1 MNERFTLKQISIMAT
16 KVQVTAPSQH
26 DAKLPVVRS
35 ASEIELR
42 LKNLKL
48 DQADCKKWYEDAY
61 AKYESDRKYW
71 GRGEADPTE
80 YLEANRQ
87 LVELNVQIM
96 QLEWVLGLRP

>member
-1 MNERFTLKQISIMAT
+1 MNSKNDQI
-16 KVQVTAPSQH
+16 KHLTANDGKP
-26 DAKLPVVRS
+26 PVVRS

-48 DQADCKKWYEDAY
+48 DQAHCKKWYDDAY
-61 AKYESDRKYW
+61 ARYDSDRKYW

-87 LVELNVQIM
+87 LVELNVQIY

>member
-1 MNERFTLKQISIMAT
+1 MDTKNKTSKIDFNAT
-16 KVQVTAPSQH
+16 SHKT
-26 DAKLPVVRS
+26 DVVRS

-48 DQADCKKWYEDAY
+48 DQADCKKWYDDAY

>member
-1 MNERFTLKQISIMAT
+1 MENENLNTEQNPPLQ
-16 KVQVTAPSQH
+16 QTA
-26 DAKLPVVRS
+26 VVRS

-48 DQADCKKWYEDAY
+48 DQVDCKKWYDDAY

-87 LVELNVQIM
+87 LVELNVQIY

>member
-1 MNERFTLKQISIMAT
+1 MNKDLKKGSGVKSEISPADG
-16 KVQVTAPSQH
+16 KP
-26 DAKLPVVRS
+26 LVVRS

-48 DQADCKKWYEDAY
+48 DQADCKKWYDDAY

-80 YLEANRQ
+80 CLEANRQ
-87 LVELNVQIM
+87 LVELNVQIY

>member
-1 MNERFTLKQISIMAT
+1 METKTSLNNETPACGK
-16 KVQVTAPSQH
+16 TA
-26 DAKLPVVRS
+26 VVRS

>member
-1 MNERFTLKQISIMAT
+1 MNKDLKKGSGVKSEISPADG
-16 KVQVTAPSQH
+16 KP
-26 DAKLPVVRS
+26 LVVRS

-48 DQADCKKWYEDAY
+48 DQADCKKWYDDAY

-87 LVELNVQIM
+87 LVELNVQIY

>member
-1 MNERFTLKQISIMAT
+1 MNSNEQQTLLLQQAAI
-16 KVQVTAPSQH
+16 
-26 DAKLPVVRS
+26 VRS

-48 DQADCKKWYEDAY
+48 DQSDCKKWYDDAY

-71 GRGEADPTE
+71 GHGEVDPTE

-96 QLEWVLGLRP
+96 QLEWVLGIRP

>member
-1 MNERFTLKQISIMAT
+1 MTPNEIQNHESC
-16 KVQVTAPSQH
+16 QTA
-26 DAKLPVVRS
+26 VVRS
-35 ASEIELR
+35 ASEIKLR

-48 DQADCKKWYEDAY
+48 DQSDCKKWYDDAY

-71 GRGEADPTE
+71 GCGEADPTE

-87 LVELNVQIM
+87 LVELNVQIY

>member
-1 MNERFTLKQISIMAT
+1 MDERDYKAMNEELNPPLQ
-16 KVQVTAPSQH
+16 QTA
-26 DAKLPVVRS
+26 VVRS
-35 ASEIELR
+35 AFEIELR

-48 DQADCKKWYEDAY
+48 DQADCKKWYDDAY

-87 LVELNVQIM
+87 LVELNVQIY
-96 QLEWVLGLRP
+96 QLEWELGLRP

>member
-1 MNERFTLKQISIMAT
+1 MDKISNLPQT
-16 KVQVTAPSQH
+16 PPLQQTA
-26 DAKLPVVRS
+26 VVRS

-42 LKNLKL
+42 LNNLKL
-48 DQADCKKWYEDAY
+48 DQSDCKKWYDDAY

-87 LVELNVQIM
+87 LVELNVQIKKIQREDSM
-96 QLEWVLGLRP
+96 NTQSHQWLKQEQ

>member
-1 MNERFTLKQISIMAT
+1 MENENLNTPQNPPLQ
-16 KVQVTAPSQH
+16 QTA
-26 DAKLPVVRS
+26 VVRS

-48 DQADCKKWYEDAY
+48 DQADCKRWHDDAY

-71 GRGEADPTE
+71 GRGEADPAE

-87 LVELNVQIM
+87 LVKLNVQIY
-96 QLEWVLGLRP
+96 QLEWVLCLRP